1 MNKINFKSFPITKQY
16 KCPNCNCTK
25 KCSKVKVV
33 RLLKKYPLTEFYRK
47 KTEKFEKNAFFD
59 QKIFFCEKYNHAFL
73 EKILDTNLIYK
84 FYLTKSS
91 SSYGAVLGLNSFYN
105 FIKKNSKNLNKYNI
119 VDIGG
124 NDSTFLKMFKNNK
137 EVKVNIDINAVSN
150 NKKIIAV
157 RKPIEKIEKTDI
169 PFLKNYKIY
178 VSSNILEHLSDPSL
192 LVKFIAKISEEK
204 DEIYFQFPCIEK
216 MIELRKFDQI
226 CHQHINY
233 FSLYSINSL
242 LMKNNLYIWDYEYD
256 TSFFG
261 ILRIKISKIKPK
273 KLLKFKKQILYSK
286 FKKSFSQ
293 FEEYYKILNKN
304 IENTYK
310 NGQGFGA
317 GLMLPTAAY
326 YLPVINTLKYILD
339 ENKQKINK
347 KYLNLNPEIK
357 SLKYFD
363 KNKPV
368 LITSISTQEAGR
380 QIFKK
385 LTNLGVKN
393 ITLPTYFS

>member
-1 MNKINFKSFPITKQY
+1 
-16 KCPNCNCTK
+16 
-25 KCSKVKVV
+25 
-33 RLLKKYPLTEFYRK
+33 
-47 KTEKFEKNAFFD
+47 
-59 QKIFFCEKYNHAFL
+59 
-73 EKILDTNLIYK
+73 
-84 FYLTKSS
+84 
-91 SSYGAVLGLNSFYN
+91 
-105 FIKKNSKNLNKYNI
+105 
-119 VDIGG
+119 
-124 NDSTFLKMFKNNK
+124 
-137 EVKVNIDINAVSN
+137 
-150 NKKIIAV
+150 
-157 RKPIEKIEKTDI
+157 
-169 PFLKNYKIY
+169 
-178 VSSNILEHLSDPSL
+178 
-192 LVKFIAKISEEK
+192 
-204 DEIYFQFPCIEK
+204 
-216 MIELRKFDQI
+216 MIELKKFDQI

-256 TSFFG
+256 TSYFG
-261 ILRIKISKIKPK
+261 MLRIKISKKKPK

-317 GLMLPTAAY
+317 GLMLPSTAY
-326 YLPVINTLKYILD
+326 YLPVINKLKYILD
-339 ENKQKINK
+339 QNKQKINK

-357 SLKYFD
+357 SLRYLD